1 MHAGDDGT
9 YTEPQ
14 VGPQPAF
21 VWLVNVCLIIMGIAA
36 ALTLCA
42 GFGWYW
48 LGRST
53 RVMHKDK
60 EDAVSQEAV
69 SQEAVAV
76 GENKNAVVPL
86 ISTAIG
92 HKR

>member
-1 MHAGDDGT
+1 
-9 YTEPQ
+9 

-48 LGRST
+48 LERST
-53 RVMHKDK
+53 HAMRKEE

-69 SQEAVAV
+69 SQEVASV
-76 GENKNAVVPL
+76 GKNKDTVVPL
-86 ISTAIG
+86 I
-92 HKR
+92 